1 MNNFHEFLQKQIDTH
16 LTKDCL
22 KNDFMTA
29 FFNAINESYINFEN
43 DIKIIQDS
51 LDETKSE
58 YGLVN
63 QKIIKELHENKE
75 SIKNLDATLLELDP
89 SYEEVKN
96 NGEYDGIH
104 LISNYIKDKI
114 SKEKKIKKNYS
125 RNIELLK
132 TLLTN
137 LQSAILV
144 ENENERPIFTNQLY
158 CDTFLLFCQPENIA
172 SSGLSNLSEISGEFF
187 KNPELFKSRTREI
200 IKNRVMVTNELLE
213 TVDNR
218 FLERDYIPIFINS
231 IHKGH
236 LWKYNDVTQRIQ
248 TQSLLEQSE
257 IRSNL
262 MMNSSV
268 NGIINVNSFG
278 KIIFWN
284 NQAENIFGWQKEEV
298 LGKHLSENIFSDQ
311 IHIDLQSPAIDNY
324 LRTGDV
330 SGLNKQIELS
340 VFNKIGDEFPIEITI
355 TPIKQGDEVFYCF
368 FIQDISERKQSE
380 LSLKHQEEKYRNII
394 ANVNLGLLEIDNN
407 DIIQYVN
414 QTFVLMSGYETKELL
429 GKKTSDFFDYS
440 NSLDVIKTNVNKKVP
455 SASEL
460 FQYPIINKRG
470 DLRWWAISRALNYD
484 DNGKLVGSI
493 ETHLDITKQKQLEID
508 LEREKTKAENASKAK
523 EAFLANMSHE
533 IRTPLNAIVGFLR
546 ELEKQDLT
554 DLQKKHIK
562 NSTIASKHLSAI
574 INNILDI
581 SKIEAGEM
589 HLEDNDFSI
598 ENSIKKIITVLGP
611 KAKQKGIN
619 LTTSISS
626 DIYKVLIGDSLRLEQ
641 ILFNLVGNSLKF
653 THKGQ
658 IAIHCE
664 LISETTTSQELS
676 ISVSDTGIGMDDFF
690 IDSIFR
696 KFSQEDKGITRKFGG
711 TGLGMAITKEL
722 VLLMK
727 GEIKVESKKNKGTT
741 IQINFRFKK
750 GNKQNL
756 QSLETDKKPI
766 KIDNISILLVE
777 DNEMNRM
784 VAQNS
789 LSYFK
794 CKVTE
799 AENGLQALELLK
811 KEKFDIILMDIQM
824 PELDGIETTKI
835 IRKELKLTVPI
846 IALTAN
852 AFKSVIYK
860 CKRVGMNDYITKPFE
875 ESILIETI
883 AKHTFDTNTEITNHE
898 NSSTELLY
906 NLKSLQDLSKG
917 NKDFVTK
924 MITIFVNQIIDTI
937 ANIDNAILE
946 NNFNEVAR
954 LIHKIKPS
962 IENLAIE
969 SIINDI
975 KYLEKA
981 DKFNGKDKKPI
992 IIIYDKVKEILQKV
1006 VLNLQENELNK

>member
-1 MNNFHEFLQKQIDTH
+1 MNNFHELLQKQIDTH
-16 LTKDCL
+16 LTADCI
-22 KNDFMTA
+22 KNHSMTA
-29 FFNAINESYINFEN
+29 FFQAINESYTNFEK
-43 DIKIIQDS
+43 DKKIIHTTFN
-51 LDETKSE
+51 EIRYE
-58 YGLVN
+58 YELAN
-63 QKIIKELHENKE
+63 QKLKMELHKKKE
-75 SIKNLDATLLELDP
+75 SIKNLDKSLVELD
-89 SYEEVKN
+89 STYEEIKN
-96 NGEYDGIH
+96 KGEQEDIH
-104 LISNYIKDKI
+104 LISTYIKDKI
-114 SKEKKIKKNYS
+114 SKGKKIKKNYS

-144 ENENERPIFTNQLY
+144 ENENQRPMFTNQLY
-158 CDTFLLFCQPENIA
+158 CNTFLLFYQPEKIV
-172 SSGLSNLSEISGEFF
+172 SSGLHNLSEISGDLF
-187 KNPELFKSRTREI
+187 KNPELFKNR
-200 IKNRVMVTNELLE
+200 IKKIKQNRVIVTNELLE

-236 LWKYNDVTQRIQ
+236 LWKYNDVTQRIK

-262 MMNSSV
+262 IMNSSL

-278 KIIFWN
+278 EIIFWN
-284 NQAENIFGWQKEEV
+284 NQAEIIFGWKKEEV
-298 LGKHLSENIFSDQ
+298 LGKSLSCNIFSNQ
-311 IHIDLQSPAIDNY
+311 NHVDLHTSAIDKY
-324 LRTGDV
+324 LKTGDV
-330 SGLNKQIELS
+330 SALNKQIELS
-340 VFNKIGDEFPIEITI
+340 VLNKSGNEFPIEIAI
-355 TPIKQGDEVFYCF
+355 IPIKQGDEIFFCS
-368 FIQDISERKQSE
+368 FIQDISERKKSE

-394 ANVNLGLLEIDNN
+394 ANVNLGLIEIDNN
-407 DIIQYVN
+407 DSIQYVN
-414 QTFVLMSGYETKELL
+414 QTFVLMSGYQINELI
-429 GKKTSDFFDYS
+429 GKKTTEIFDYGNNFDDMKS
-440 NSLDVIKTNVNKKVP
+440 RIDAKDQTV
-455 SASEL
+455 SEL
-460 FQYPIINKRG
+460 FQYQISNKRG
-470 DLRWWAISRALNYD
+470 ELRWWAISRAPNYD

-508 LEREKTKAENASKAK
+508 LENEKTKAENASIAK

-554 DLQKKHIK
+554 ELQQKHIQ

-589 HLEDNDFSI
+589 HLEDNDFTI
-598 ENSIKKIITVLGP
+598 ENSIKKIITVLEP
-611 KAKQKGIN
+611 KAKQKGIS
-619 LTTSISS
+619 LTTTISNK
-626 DIYKVLIGDSLRLEQ
+626 IHKVLIGDSLRLEQ

-653 THKGQ
+653 TQKGQ
-658 IAIHCE
+658 IAINCE
-664 LISETTTSQELS
+664 LISDDDTSQELR

-690 IDSIFR
+690 IDSMFR

-722 VLLMK
+722 VILMEGK
-727 GEIKVESKKNKGTT
+727 IEVESKKNKGTT
-741 IQINFRFKK
+741 IHINFRFKK
-750 GNKQNL
+750 GNTHNL
-756 QSLETDKKPI
+756 NLETERKSI
-766 KIDNISILLVE
+766 KIDNVSILLVE

-789 LSYFK
+789 LSYFN

-799 AENGLQALELLK
+799 AENGLVALELLK

-835 IRKELKLTVPI
+835 IRKELNLSVPI

-852 AFKSVIYK
+852 AFKTEINK
-860 CKRVGMNDYITKPFE
+860 CKKAGMNDYITKPFE
-875 ESILIETI
+875 EIILIETI
-883 AKHTFDTNTEITNHE
+883 AKHTLGKKIVADNLNS
-898 NSSTELLY
+898 SSTELLY
-906 NLKSLQDLSKG
+906 NLNALQEMSKG
-917 NKDFVTK
+917 DQNFVVK
-924 MITIFVNQIIDTI
+924 MITIFTNQITDTLATIDT
-937 ANIDNAILE
+937 ALLE
-946 NNFNEVAR
+946 NDFNELAR

-969 SIINDI
+969 SIISDV

-981 DKFNGKDKKPI
+981 VKFNRKDI
-992 IIIYDKVKEILQKV
+992 SQILIVYHKVKETLDKV
-1006 VLNLQENELNK
+1006 VTQLLENELNT

>member
-1 MNNFHEFLQKQIDTH
+1 MNNFNEFLQKQIDTY
-16 LTKDCL
+16 LTTDYI

-29 FFNAINESYINFEN
+29 FFTAISKSYTNFEN
-43 DIKIIQDS
+43 DIKIIHNN
-51 LDETKSE
+51 LDEMRGKYE
-58 YGLVN
+58 LVN
-63 QKIIKELHENKE
+63 QKLKTELQENKKY
-75 SIKNLDATLLELDP
+75 ITNLDTTLIELNP
-89 SYEEVKN
+89 SYKEIKN
-96 NGEYDGIH
+96 NGEQDDIH
-104 LISNYIKDKI
+104 IISNYTKDKI
-114 SKEKKIKKNYS
+114 SKGKKIKKKHS

-144 ENENERPIFTNQLY
+144 ENEYESPIFTNKLF
-158 CDTFLLFCQPENIA
+158 CDTFLLSCQPEKIA
-172 SSGLSNLSEISGEFF
+172 SSGLSNLSEISGDLF
-187 KNPELFKSRTREI
+187 KNSESFKSRTREI

-231 IHKGH
+231 LHKGH
-236 LWKYNDVTQRIQ
+236 LWKFNDVTQRIQ

-262 MMNSSV
+262 MMNSSL
-268 NGIINVNSFG
+268 NGIINVNGFG

-284 NQAENIFGWQKEEV
+284 NQAENIFGWKKEEV

-324 LRTGDV
+324 LKTGDV
-330 SGLNKQIELS
+330 SGLIKQIELS
-340 VFNKIGDEFPIEITI
+340 VLNKLGNEFPIEITI

-394 ANVNLGLLEIDNN
+394 ANVNLGLIEIDNN

-440 NSLDVIKTNVNKKVP
+440 SSFDGIKIKVNKKVQ
-455 SASEL
+455 SDSEL

-470 DLRWWAISRALNYD
+470 ELRWWAISRALNYD

-508 LEREKTKAENASKAK
+508 LESEKTKAENASKAK

-546 ELEKQDLT
+546 ELEKQELT
-554 DLQKKHIK
+554 ELQQKHIK

-611 KAKQKGIN
+611 KAKQKGLN

-626 DIYKVLIGDSLRLEQ
+626 NIYKVLIGDSLRLEQ

-653 THKGQ
+653 THKGK
-658 IAIHCE
+658 ISINCE
-664 LISETTTSQELS
+664 LISETNTSQELS

-690 IDSIFR
+690 IDSMFR

-722 VLLMK
+722 VGLMK

-741 IQINFRFKK
+741 IHINFRFKK

-756 QSLETDKKPI
+756 QSLETEKKSI

-799 AENGLQALELLK
+799 AENGLLALELLR

-835 IRKELKLTVPI
+835 IRKELKLKVPI

-860 CKRVGMNDYITKPFE
+860 CKRAGMNDYITKPFE

-883 AKHTFDTNTEITNHE
+883 AKYTSHINTEITNLE

-906 NLKSLQDLSKG
+906 NLKNLQDMSNG
-917 NKDFVTK
+917 NKDFVIK
-924 MITIFVNQIIDTI
+924 MVAIFINQIIETI
-937 ANIDNAILE
+937 RNIDNAILE
-946 NNFNEVAR
+946 NNFDELAR

-969 SIINDI
+969 SIVNDI

-981 DKFNGKDKKPI
+981 DKYNGKDKNSI
-992 IIIYDKVKEILQKV
+992 IKIYNKVKETLEKVLLHLQ
-1006 VLNLQENELNK
+1006 QNELQ